1 MISCEFLDLFKSTYF
16 VEHLRTAGS
25 EIPVGGSLFNKAE
38 SLRVWRPLIVLERAS
53 STGIYRWI
61 LWNF

>member
-1 MISCEFLDLFKSTYF
+1 MISCEFLDLFKSTYK
-16 VEHLRTAGS
+16 HLRTAGS

-38 SLRVWRPLIVLERAS
+38 SLRVWMLLIVLERAS